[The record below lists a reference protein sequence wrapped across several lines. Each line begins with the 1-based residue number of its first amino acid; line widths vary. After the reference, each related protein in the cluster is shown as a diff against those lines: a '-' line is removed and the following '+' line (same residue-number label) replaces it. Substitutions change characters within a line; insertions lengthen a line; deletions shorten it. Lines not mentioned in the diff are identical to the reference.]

1 MKFPSTVYKCIII
14 DTPSPPHNRALS
26 QNKPRPLPLRQ
37 CCIIEATSG
46 YVITP
51 HPAPLDRV
59 PNKSPTLKKF
69 FSELSLGLLWPRS
82 LS

>member
-1 MKFPSTVYKCIII
+1 MNCPPTVYKCIII
-14 DTPSPPHNRALS
+14 DPPPP

-37 CCIIEATSG
+37 CCIIVATSG

-69 FSELSLGLLWPRS
+69 FSELSLGLLWPSS